1 MKYSEERKSKESIL
15 VLSKI
20 LCEWDPIGVMDDPD
34 WPRGEYDNYIPAITL
49 QLDKNTDDN
58 ELAKLLNEITS
69 EYMCITTSD
78 SNNISTAKKLI
89 KHWQS
94 YAIS

>member
-1 MKYSEERKSKESIL
+1 MKYSEDRKSNESIIA
-15 VLSKI
+15 LSKI

-34 WPRGEYDNYIPAITL
+34 WPRDEYDNYIPAITL
-49 QLDKNTDDN
+49 QLDKNADDN
-58 ELAKLLNEITS
+58 ELAKLLNKITN
-69 EYMCITTSD
+69 EYMCISTSED
-78 SNNISTAKKLI
+78 NNILTAKKLI